1 MVLVTFVT
9 TTDDT
14 DGIIAIIVGE
24 LVGAPVGAAV
34 GDEVTVITDI
44 RIDEDAVAYPA
55 LTREL
60 VQFPLDTKEVA
71 NALREVEFPF
81 TDVTVYAIV
90 TPEAVAARAVSTL
103 LALYNATD
111 VIAMLVDLTRSALAT
126 IDMKVD

>member
-1 MVLVTFVT
+1 MVLATLLT

-24 LVGAPVGAAV
+24 LVGTPVGAAV
-34 GDEVTVITDI
+34 GDEVTVITDG

-55 LTREL
+55 LMREL
-60 VQFPLDTKEVA
+60 VQLPLDTKEVA
-71 NALREVEFPF
+71 KALRVVEFPF

-111 VIAMLVDLTRSALAT
+111 VIAMLVDLTRSALT
-126 IDMKVD
+126 TLDMKVD